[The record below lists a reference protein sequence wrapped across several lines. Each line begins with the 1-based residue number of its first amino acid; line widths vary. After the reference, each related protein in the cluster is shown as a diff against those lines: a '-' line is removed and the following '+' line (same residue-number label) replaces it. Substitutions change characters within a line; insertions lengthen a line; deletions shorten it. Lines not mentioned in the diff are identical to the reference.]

1 MPRLRVKVEERWYEV
16 EVGPWK
22 GDRVRV
28 LVDEEPV
35 LVRLQDL
42 AQVGA
47 GVVSAE
53 ADVEPELAAEDGDN
67 VVRSPLP
74 GVVLSIDVG
83 VGDQVSAGERVCV
96 LEAMKM
102 EQELVASRAG
112 KVKAVRV
119 QKGQSVLIGQTIVE
133 LE

>member
-1 MPRLRVKVEERWYEV
+1 MVRMRVKVEERWYEV
-16 EVGPWK
+16 EVGEWE
-22 GDRVRV
+22 GDEVRV

-35 LVRLQDL
+35 MVRLSDVAQD
-42 AQVGA
+42 AQASG
-47 GVVSAE
+47 
-53 ADVEPELAAEDGDN
+53 LEDGGREASGEDAGDS

-83 VGDQVSAGERVCV
+83 VGDRVAAGSRVCV

-102 EQELVASRAG
+102 EQELTAPRDG
-112 KVKAVRV
+112 RVKAVRV
-119 QKGQSVLIGQTIVE
+119 QKGQNVLIGQMILE